1 MKDQITMTGRVT
13 LVGAGPGDPDLL
25 TVKAHRIIRE
35 AAIIVHDRLVSPEI
49 MALAPRDARLIDVG
63 KMPRRHPVPQENI
76 NGILV
81 DLALEGHGVVRL
93 KGGDPFIFG
102 RGGEEMEALRA
113 AGVTV
118 EVVPGITAAQAA
130 SASTRVPLTQRGMV
144 TGLRYVTGHCK
155 ADAPLDL
162 DWAGLADPETTLVV
176 YMGAANMAE
185 ISARLIAHGMPSDLP
200 VLAVSAATTP
210 RETRLVSR
218 LDAIARD
225 ALEADMAAPVLFI
238 VGRVVELHRSEAV
251 QEVVARAGRR
261 VSVDA

>member
-1 MKDQITMTGRVT
+1 MKDHIATTGRVL

-25 TVKAHRIIRE
+25 TVKAHRIIRA

-49 MALAPRDARLIDVG
+49 LALAPRDARMIDVG

-81 DLALEGHGVVRL
+81 DLALEGHDVIRL

-113 AGVTV
+113 AGVAV

-155 ADAPLDL
+155 ADAPLHL

-185 ISARLIAHGMPSDLP
+185 ISARLIAHGMPGDLP
-200 VLAVSAATTP
+200 VMAVSAATTP

-218 LDAIARD
+218 LDSISRD
-225 ALEADMAAPVLFI
+225 ATKAEMAAPVLFI
-238 VGRVVELHRSEAV
+238 VGRVVDLHRAEAV
-251 QEVVARAGRR
+251 EDIVARTPRR
-261 VSVDA
+261 VSVHA